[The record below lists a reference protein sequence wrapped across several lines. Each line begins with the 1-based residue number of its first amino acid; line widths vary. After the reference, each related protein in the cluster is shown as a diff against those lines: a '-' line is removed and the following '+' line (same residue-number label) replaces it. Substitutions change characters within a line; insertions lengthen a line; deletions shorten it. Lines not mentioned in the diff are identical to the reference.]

1 MMRSPT
7 AEDIFKIYP
16 QLEVKSAG
24 IYEEAVTPINRELID
39 WADIIF
45 VMEKQQ
51 QDLIHHQFKDT
62 TAQKIIICLYIADIY
77 DYMDPEL
84 VHLLKQRVHPHLNI

>member
-24 IYEEAVTPINRELID
+24 IYEEAVIPVNRELID

-51 QDLIHHQFKDT
+51 QDLIHRQFKDIS
-62 TAQKIIICLYIADIY
+62 APKNIICLYIADEY

>member
-7 AEDIFKIYP
+7 AEDIFKLYP

-24 IYEEAVTPINRELID
+24 IYEEAVIPINRELID

-51 QDLIHHQFKDT
+51 QDLIHRQFKDT
-62 TAQKIIICLYIADIY
+62 AAPKIIICLYIADKY